1 MSRQTDG
8 FFEDNQ
14 EETAFENPN
23 LAGADGGNIDDSPVA
38 GAPEFDTFEGFDL
51 FAEDSELGDILTEAQ
66 ILGLRFGSGEVD
78 VNIWQRLVDCKLSDE
93 QYQSILELMEI
104 RPALWRDCA
113 LAFLEDQALRRSFA
127 GLGLEARSEER
138 SGPEVS
144 SVLASSRSMEEV
156 SASEVSAS
164 EVSASDVSASDV
176 SASDV
181 SASDVSASGALTGTE
196 AASEAGSNASVL
208 RANPAANL
216 DRSDSTR
223 VNRSA
228 RAVRGVMIYLVPVMS
243 AAAGFLLA
251 FASLDSLQD
260 RFYPSVTGE
269 SSGTVQMGGAVN
281 VRNAEGSGVAKPL
294 VDRYLNNLQTK
305 MAPEEWLRV
314 ISKSE
319 PRMVNGSVSGSLVGA
334 KGGKVKAERKFL
346 IYRATGGGVV
356 CIPVD
361 EYEYVSPDFQ

>member
-156 SASEVSAS
+156 SASE
-164 EVSASDVSASDV
+164 V